1 MRATQERKRFAKGV
15 GVGTCA
21 GCGRSY
27 RPTLGQH
34 LSGSELCDQCWELV
48 GLENELAD
56 GYYTSEEAKEQ
67 AAPFFADAIERG
79 GSAERLAEYFPEL
92 WGK

>member
-27 RPTLGQH
+27 RPTLGRH
-34 LSGSELCDQCWELV
+34 LSGS
-48 GLENELAD
+48 AD